1 MIPAINEA
9 NFQLEVIE
17 ADRPVLV
24 HFWTPWC
31 GLCRLIEPIL
41 KQLLTNGN
49 SSIKSV
55 AINADE
61 NFKIANYYCIRNL
74 PTIILFYHGKPIH
87 KLDSFENR
95 DRLKTAL
102 EQLLHHGR
110 SLAQSVPKQL

>member
-31 GLCRLIEPIL
+31 GLCRLIEPTL
-41 KQLLTNGN
+41 KQLAIDRGEG
-49 SSIKSV
+49 SIKSV

-61 NFKIANYYCIRNL
+61 SFRIANHYRIRNL
-74 PTIILFYHGKPIH
+74 PTIMLFYRGKPIH
-87 KLDSFENR
+87 KLDNFENR
-95 DRLKTAL
+95 DRLKSAL
-102 EQLLHHGR
+102 EQLMHQSR
-110 SLAQSVPKQL
+110 SLAQPVPE